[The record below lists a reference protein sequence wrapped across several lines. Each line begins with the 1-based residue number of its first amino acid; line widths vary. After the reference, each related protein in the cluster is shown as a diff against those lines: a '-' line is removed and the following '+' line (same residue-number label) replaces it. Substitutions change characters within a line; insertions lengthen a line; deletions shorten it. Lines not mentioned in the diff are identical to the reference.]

1 MLSFHGVY
9 VDSHAREI
17 RDALALAMG
26 IPLRKCS
33 RSGWSRSQDDNCRLK
48 SSGKEL
54 TATTLGGDSDSCGD
68 GCRQAIETRAYQVS
82 TPSESRQV
90 LDTLNY
96 ERLILPDVRS
106 STNVTLSKNH
116 EHTTTDQMNAAI
128 TWLRRDGAH

>member
-1 MLSFHGVY
+1 MLGEVLT
-9 VDSHAREI
+9 VVRM
-17 RDALALAMG
+17 DA
-26 IPLRKCS
+26 
-33 RSGWSRSQDDNCRLK
+33 
-48 SSGKEL
+48 GK
-54 TATTLGGDSDSCGD
+54 
-68 GCRQAIETRAYQVS
+68 AIETRAYQVS
-82 TPSESRQV
+82 TPSSESRQV